1 MLSFCTIIAGNYIP
15 QAMVLVDSLR
25 EFHPESNIYILFA
38 DLDVRS
44 LPREKIYQ
52 SVSYEQ
58 ISIKDNLRRSFK
70 YNVTEYCTSL
80 KATFLK
86 FLFQNGNDRVV
97 YLDPDILVTN
107 SLDKLN
113 QYFENND
120 VLLTPHL
127 DSPTPEDG
135 KGPHFISML
144 LTGIYNLG
152 FIALKKTPNADA
164 FLNWWE
170 FQLETLSV
178 DEQQRG
184 LFTDQKLVDIAP
196 SIFSG
201 FYILKDTGYNAAPWN
216 IHSRFLSCKNGVW
229 LCNESPLYFFHFS
242 NYRSKLPNQ
251 IAAYVTRDDLLS
263 RPDLHSLYIIY
274 TEKNQAYKHLGQKID
289 YRFNYYSDMS
299 KISNATRLFYREKS
313 DVYWNI
319 PNPFESIYLQIQQRK
334 LEDGVLVA
342 LFYAIYRMPDIAKK
356 FFKMATLFIKRKLN

>member
-1 MLSFCTIIAGNYIP
+1 MLTFCTIIAGNYIP
-15 QAMVLVDSLR
+15 QATVLVDSLR

-44 LPREKIYQ
+44 LPREETYQ

-97 YLDPDILVTN
+97 YHDPDILVTN
-107 SLDKLN
+107 SLDKLD
-113 QYFENND
+113 QYLENND

-152 FIALKKTPNADA
+152 FIALKKTPNAEA

-170 FQLETLSV
+170 TQLETLSV

-201 FYILKDTGYNAAPWN
+201 F
-216 IHSRFLSCKNGVW
+216 
-229 LCNESPLYFFHFS
+229 
-242 NYRSKLPNQ
+242 
-251 IAAYVTRDDLLS
+251 
-263 RPDLHSLYIIY
+263 
-274 TEKNQAYKHLGQKID
+274 
-289 YRFNYYSDMS
+289 
-299 KISNATRLFYREKS
+299 
-313 DVYWNI
+313 
-319 PNPFESIYLQIQQRK
+319 
-334 LEDGVLVA
+334 
-342 LFYAIYRMPDIAKK
+342 
-356 FFKMATLFIKRKLN
+356 